1 MKNLIV
7 IIGPTAVGKSDLA
20 IELALELAGEIIN
33 ADAMQLYR
41 GLDIA
46 TAKLSH
52 SEQRGVPH
60 HLLDIY
66 SVGKEATVA
75 EFQELARSTIKDVLS
90 RDKYP
95 ILVGGSGLYVTSV
108 IDDLSFQEVDKQV
121 RDALQARADQGEDLY
136 AELKRKDPK
145 ATEKILPGNLR
156 RVIRALEVIE
166 ITGKP
171 YSAALP
177 NAEAIFKDVRIGL
190 DLARDVLDQRIDL
203 RVERMFERGIV
214 AEVQA
219 VQAELGVTAKKAL
232 GVSQVLE
239 YLSGKIDLAQAKADT
254 ALATR
259 KFARRQLSWFRRD
272 QKITWLNAQD
282 RDLFEQT
289 RRLGGK

>member
-1 MKNLIV
+1 VKNLIV

-20 IELALELAGEIIN
+20 IDLALKLDGEIVN

-46 TAKLSH
+46 TAKLTQ
-52 SEQRGVPH
+52 SEQKGVPH

-66 SVGKEATVA
+66 SVAKESTVA
-75 EFQELARSTIKDVLS
+75 EFQELARTAIKDVLS

-108 IDDLSFQEVDKQV
+108 IDDLTFQEVDKEI
-121 RDALQARADQGEDLY
+121 RDRLQARADRGEDLY
-136 AELKRKDPK
+136 AELKLKDPK
-145 ATEKILPGNLR
+145 ATEKILPGNTR

-177 NAEAIFKDVRIGL
+177 NAEAIFEDVRIGL

-214 AEVQA
+214 EEVAA
-219 VQAELGVTAKKAL
+219 VQSELGVTAKKAL
-232 GVSQVLE
+232 GVSQVLD
-239 YLSGKIDLAQAKADT
+239 LLAGKIDLAQAKADT

-272 QKITWLNAQD
+272 PKITWLNAQD

-289 RRLGGK
+289 HRLGVK

>member
-33 ADAMQLYR
+33 ADAMQLYQ

-52 SEQRGVPH
+52 SEQKGIPH

-75 EFQELARSTIKDVLS
+75 EFQVLARSAIKDVLS

-177 NAEAIFKDVRIGL
+177 NAEAIFEDVRIGL

-289 RRLGGK
+289 RRLGVK

>member
-52 SEQRGVPH
+52 SEQKGVPH

-66 SVGKEATVA
+66 SVGKEGTVA
-75 EFQELARSTIKDVLS
+75 EFQELARSAIKDVLS

-136 AELKRKDPK
+136 TELKRKDPK

-289 RRLGGK
+289 RRLGVK

>member
-1 MKNLIV
+1 M
-7 IIGPTAVGKSDLA
+7 
-20 IELALELAGEIIN
+20 
-33 ADAMQLYR
+33 
-41 GLDIA
+41 
-46 TAKLSH
+46 
-52 SEQRGVPH
+52 
-60 HLLDIY
+60 
-66 SVGKEATVA
+66 
-75 EFQELARSTIKDVLS
+75 
-90 RDKYP
+90 
-95 ILVGGSGLYVTSV
+95 
-108 IDDLSFQEVDKQV
+108 
-121 RDALQARADQGEDLY
+121 
-136 AELKRKDPK
+136 
-145 ATEKILPGNLR
+145 
-156 RVIRALEVIE
+156 IRALEVIE